1 MAIQVLKQEEINEVS
16 GGAIGV
22 TGPGLNL
29 SLDPAAL
36 LGGVFGLVGTVVSAV
51 SGLVGSVVTIAT
63 GLIGTGSGLLSL
75 GTGLLG
81 GLLGGLF
88 S

>member
-16 GGAIGV
+16 GGVISISGL
-22 TGPGLNL
+22 GLNL

-36 LGGVFGLVGTVVSAV
+36 LGGVFGLVGALVASVT
-51 SGLVGSVVTIAT
+51 GLVGSLVGVVT
-63 GLIGTGSGLLSL
+63 GLVGT

>member
-16 GGAIGV
+16 GGAIAV
-22 TGPGLNL
+22 TGPGLSL

-36 LGGVFGLVGTVVSAV
+36 LAGVFGLVGALVSGV
-51 SGLVGSVVTIAT
+51 TGLVGSLVSVAT
-63 GLIGTGSGLLSL
+63 GLLGT

-81 GLLGGLF
+81 GLLGGLLK
-88 S
+88 

>member
-22 TGPGLNL
+22 TGPGLSL
-29 SLDPAAL
+29 SLDPFAL
-36 LGGVFGLVGTVVSAV
+36 VGGLLAGVLGTVNAVISGVTGLVGSLVGVATGLVGT
-51 SGLVGSVVTIAT
+51 
-63 GLIGTGSGLLSL
+63 